1 MRICIF
7 MYVYICIYYY
17 THTHTHTIIQY
28 QSIKHLKENEKV
40 FFTRRGEE
48 KKLKL
53 ELKNKKHKNVKVCF

>member
-1 MRICIF
+1 
-7 MYVYICIYYY
+7 MYILLH
-17 THTHTHTIIQY
+17 THTHTHTTII

-40 FFTRRGEE
+40 FTRRGEE

>member
-7 MYVYICIYYY
+7 MYVYIYVYIITH
-17 THTHTHTIIQY
+17 THTHTHTII

>member
-17 THTHTHTIIQY
+17 THTHTHTIIQ
-28 QSIKHLKENEKV
+28 SIKHLKENEKV
-40 FFTRRGEE
+40 FTRRGEE